1 MAQFPKDLL
10 ERTAFTFV
18 QGVASAG
25 LTLQMFTD
33 LGWKA
38 WLTVGAGAGVLAVV
52 KGLVAKMIGSP
63 NSASMLPGV
72 GPVPP
77 VR

>member
-10 ERTAFTFV
+10 ERTVFTFV
-18 QGVASAG
+18 QGVAAAG

-52 KGLVAKMIGSP
+52 KGLLAKFVGSP
-63 NSASMLPGV
+63 NSASAFPSV
-72 GPVPP
+72 GPLPP